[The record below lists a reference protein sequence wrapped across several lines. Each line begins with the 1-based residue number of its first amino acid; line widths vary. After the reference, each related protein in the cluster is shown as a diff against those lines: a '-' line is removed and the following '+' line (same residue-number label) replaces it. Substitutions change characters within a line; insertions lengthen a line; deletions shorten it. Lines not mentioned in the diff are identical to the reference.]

1 MAPSSFVLIFH
12 LSNNFLTNTPPFRT
26 TNPPLTIAPPT
37 TSPPPHS
44 IPLNENI
51 NRLDQWKYK
60 FDLRLNDEAPLLFYP
75 ANEKFLDNDVY
86 DTRAAIDLE
95 KRDASSRIYLVTKSL
110 SLEREIAPVDRPLI
124 SGFRGETRWKNSPS
138 DLLADSEIEKNRA
151 VEIGLDSA
159 PLNSSPFLPSLG
171 DK

>member
-1 MAPSSFVLIFH
+1 M
-12 LSNNFLTNTPPFRT
+12 
-26 TNPPLTIAPPT
+26 
-37 TSPPPHS
+37 
-44 IPLNENI
+44 
-51 NRLDQWKYK
+51 
-60 FDLRLNDEAPLLFYP
+60 NDEAPLLFYP

-110 SLEREIAPVDRPLI
+110 SREREIAPVDRPLI